1 MALNQ
6 ALQGAGQGAAAGSA
20 FGPWG
25 AAVGG
30 VGGGLLG
37 AFQDDPAELRRKMM
51 EDYQNQITGAT
62 NRYGAGVDGVK
73 QGYNALGGLT
83 NTLESQKAYQGA
95 LGDLDPTKYNVGAPT
110 YDTTNT
116 LDVVNQYLDPSMN
129 LAIKEAGDQIQA
141 SAAGRGGLYS
151 GATGNALAQSAS
163 DIASKYWG
171 QSFDRAQ
178 GELNRGNAITGQQ
191 FTSDM
196 AAGKYNLGLDE
207 ANIDLKKRSYD
218 DYKGNFD
225 TANQLEL
232 DKLATIF
239 GVDTQTAQA
248 MLEAGMGEGTDG
260 GFLNNLLGGLE
271 GAGRAYSRVRGK

>member
-30 VGGGLLG
+30 VAGGVLG
-37 AFQDDPAELRRKMM
+37 ALQDDPAEIRRRMM
-51 EDYQNQITGAT
+51 QDYQDQIAGAT
-62 NRYGAGVDGVK
+62 TRYGAGVDGVK

-83 NTLESQKAYQGA
+83 NTLESQGAYQGA
-95 LGDLDPTKYNVGAPT
+95 LGALDPTKYNVNAPT
-110 YDTTNT
+110 YDTTKT

-151 GATGNALAQSAS
+151 GSTGDKLTKSAA
-163 DIASKYWG
+163 DTVSKYWG
-171 QSFDRAQ
+171 DAFDRAQ

-191 FTSDM
+191 FGADM
-196 AAGKYNLGLDE
+196 TTGKYNLGLDE
-207 ANIDLKKRSYD
+207 ANIGLKKASYD
-218 DYKGNFD
+218 DYMGNFD

-232 DKLATIF
+232 DKIATIF
-239 GVDTQTAQA
+239 GVDTQTANAILQ
-248 MLEAGMGEGTDG
+248 AGMGEGTDD
-260 GFLNNLLGGLE
+260 GFMNQLLGGLE

>member
-25 AAVGG
+25 AAIGG
-30 VGGGLLG
+30 VGGGVLG
-37 AFQDDPAELRRKMM
+37 AFQDDPAEIRRKMM

-73 QGYNALGGLT
+73 QGYNALGGLDQT
-83 NTLESQKAYQGA
+83 VGAQTAYQGA
-95 LGDLDPTKYNVGAPT
+95 LGNLDPTKYNVNAPT

-116 LDVVNQYLDPSMN
+116 LSVVDQYLDPSMDF
-129 LAIKEAGDQIQA
+129 AIKKAGDQIQA

-151 GATGNALAQSAS
+151 GATGKALASSAA
-163 DIASKYWG
+163 DTASKYWG
-171 QSFDRAQ
+171 EAFDRAQ
-178 GELNRGNAITGQQ
+178 GELNRGNAITGKQ
-191 FTSDM
+191 FDADI

-207 ANIDLKKRSYD
+207 ANLGLKKASYD
-218 DYKGNFD
+218 DYMGNFD

-232 DKLATIF
+232 DKIATIF

-260 GFLNNLLGGLE
+260 GFINNLLGAVE
-271 GAGRAYSRVRGK
+271 GAGTAYSRVRGK

>member
-1 MALNQ
+1 MAMEQ

-30 VGGGLLG
+30 VGGGVLG
-37 AFQDDPAELRRKMM
+37 AFQDDPAEIRRKMM
-51 EDYQNQITGAT
+51 QDYQDQIAGAT
-62 NRYGAGVDGVK
+62 TRYGAGVDGVK
-73 QGYNALGGLT
+73 QGYNALGGLEQT
-83 NTLESQKAYQGA
+83 VGAQTAYQGA
-95 LGDLDPTKYNVGAPT
+95 LGDLDPTKYNVTAPT
-110 YDTTNT
+110 YDTTKT
-116 LDVVNQYLDPSMN
+116 LDVVNQYLDPSMD
-129 LAIKEAGDQIQA
+129 LAIKKAGDQIQS

-151 GATGNALAQSAS
+151 GATGDALSQSAS
-163 DIASKYWG
+163 DIASQYWG
-171 QSFDRAQ
+171 QAFDRAQ

-191 FTSDM
+191 FNSDM
-196 AAGKYNLGLDE
+196 TAGKYNLGLDE
-207 ANIDLKKRSYD
+207 ANIGLKKASYD
-218 DYKGNFD
+218 DYMGNFD

-260 GFLNNLLGGLE
+260 GFMNNLLGAVE
-271 GAGRAYSRVRGK
+271 GAGTAYSRVRGK